1 MDSPMRMGLMDLVL
15 LLKII
20 NLCKPVFMKMDFCMD
35 LVLRFKK
42 VHIKINLDVFI
53 KVGKMENLWRNR
65 KSKQNIFYIEKEFY

>member
-1 MDSPMRMGLMDLVL
+1 
-15 LLKII
+15 
-20 NLCKPVFMKMDFCMD
+20 MKMDFCMD